1 MQTPGHSE
9 VDSYAADAFN
19 PRNIS
24 GTEPPHPVRQLRCAV
39 VTPERA
45 VLDEPADLVILPM
58 FDGELGVLPN
68 RSPFV
73 GQLGPGELRI
83 TSGGTVRRYFVD
95 GGFVQVRANVVN
107 VLTPRAVLAADLT
120 AASVEQAR
128 SQAETLPA
136 TNPAETATRKRALER
151 ARGMAKVAA
160 KGAG

>member
-1 MQTPGHSE
+1 MAEHSHVE
-9 VDSYAADAFN
+9 IGAADAFN

-24 GTEPPHPVRQLRCAV
+24 GTEPPHPNRRLRCVV

-45 VLDEPADLVILPM
+45 VLDEVCDFVVVPLY
-58 FDGELGVLPN
+58 DGELGVLPN

-83 TSGGTVRRYFVD
+83 TTAGTVRRFFVD

-107 VLTPRAVLAADLT
+107 VLTPRAAAAADLT
-120 AASVEQAR
+120 SAAAEQAR
-128 SQAETLPA
+128 AQAEALPA
-136 TNPAETATRKRALER
+136 ANSAESATRKRAIER

-160 KGAG
+160 KGGA